1 MRSPL
6 TSVAFLLELTGDIGV
21 LPALLI
27 ASAAAHGVTVLL
39 MRRSILTEKVARRG
53 HHVAREYIVNP
64 LSRVW
69 VDDVMEREV
78 PALASGDLVTDVL
91 RRLADGDPT
100 VGHRHAWPVLDG
112 GTSLDG
118 LVTRG
123 DLVRALGALGPAVTV
138 GQAASRPLIVAPP
151 DELLADAVDRM
162 VRHGV
167 GRLLVVDPRQPDR
180 LLGYL
185 GRTGIADALG
195 ELLDEEEIRE
205 VGWITA
211 RARLLRRQVRQ
222 LLRPRGSA

>member
-1 MRSPL
+1 
-6 TSVAFLLELTGDIGV
+6 
-21 LPALLI
+21 
-27 ASAAAHGVTVLL
+27 
-39 MRRSILTEKVARRG
+39 
-53 HHVAREYIVNP
+53 
-64 LSRVW
+64 
-69 VDDVMEREV
+69 
-78 PALASGDLVTDVL
+78 
-91 RRLADGDPT
+91 
-100 VGHRHAWPVLDG
+100 
-112 GTSLDG
+112 
-118 LVTRG
+118 
-123 DLVRALGALGPAVTV
+123 
-138 GQAASRPLIVAPP
+138 
-151 DELLADAVDRM
+151 M